1 MGSKI
6 KNSMAANTRFFH
18 SKATQRRWRN
28 YIKGLYDEEGQ
39 WCTHLSR
46 MVDIVVKFYQQLFT
60 SSEPVNLDEILE
72 QIPTMVTKEMNSELL
87 KEFIAKEVENALK
100 QMAPLKSPGPDGM
113 PPLFYQSY

>member
-1 MGSKI
+1 M
-6 KNSMAANTRFFH
+6 
-18 SKATQRRWRN
+18 
-28 YIKGLYDEEGQ
+28 
-39 WCTHLSR
+39 
-46 MVDIVVKFYQQLFT
+46 VKFYQQLFT

-87 KEFIAKEVENALK
+87 KEFIAEEVENALK

>member
-1 MGSKI
+1 
-6 KNSMAANTRFFH
+6 
-18 SKATQRRWRN
+18 
-28 YIKGLYDEEGQ
+28 
-39 WCTHLSR
+39 

-87 KEFIAKEVENALK
+87 KEFIAEEVENALK

>member
-1 MGSKI
+1 M
-6 KNSMAANTRFFH
+6 
-18 SKATQRRWRN
+18 
-28 YIKGLYDEEGQ
+28 
-39 WCTHLSR
+39 
-46 MVDIVVKFYQQLFT
+46 VKFYQQLFT

>member
-1 MGSKI
+1 
-6 KNSMAANTRFFH
+6 
-18 SKATQRRWRN
+18 
-28 YIKGLYDEEGQ
+28 
-39 WCTHLSR
+39 

>member
-1 MGSKI
+1 MI
-6 KNSMAANTRFFH
+6 
-18 SKATQRRWRN
+18 
-28 YIKGLYDEEGQ
+28 
-39 WCTHLSR
+39 
-46 MVDIVVKFYQQLFT
+46 KFYQKLFT

-87 KEFIAKEVENALK
+87 KEFIAEEVENALK